1 MQKKKSARQFN
12 VKVKHYPVKPDL
24 FNSTKLANSSL
35 PSFPDNYIFLK
46 PAGMSQFNILVAL
59 NLTKQPDKIPN
70 AECKIK
76 HP

>member
-12 VKVKHYPVKPDL
+12 VKVKHYPAKPDL

-35 PSFPDNYIFLK
+35 PSFPDDYIFFLT
-46 PAGMSQFNILVAL
+46 ILVAL